1 MIYAPADFVAV
12 TVPADDRGGCGE
24 QHRRPDGAHTWAL
37 SCEAC
42 EPFLMQSDSRWVRTA
57 AEIPETYDQRKSR
70 ETLAIR
76 GTQDRDDILTIALAR
91 LAGLDLPPSL
101 AGAPSRLAIGTAGRD
116 DGLPGRTPAAGG
128 PGFLRYLRTS
138 DALSRGRRAGCVM
151 TEGSQPGLTLV
162 TAPKFCTSCGQE
174 LPEAGGMCPACPQVD
189 AQRRAVMASYFGQMQ
204 ALRDIDAA
212 EHAAELRVRADVAQA

>member
-42 EPFLMQSDSRWVRTA
+42 EPWLMQTDSRWVRTA

-76 GTQDRDDILTIALAR
+76 GTQDRDDILTIALAK

-101 AGAPSRLAIGTAGRD
+101 AGAPSRLAIGTLAGKMACAGRT
-116 DGLPGRTPAAGG
+116 RAACRA
-128 PGFLRYLRTS
+128 GFLWRLWPG
-138 DALSRGRRAGCVM
+138 DALSRG
-151 TEGSQPGLTLV
+151 
-162 TAPKFCTSCGQE
+162 
-174 LPEAGGMCPACPQVD
+174 
-189 AQRRAVMASYFGQMQ
+189 
-204 ALRDIDAA
+204 
-212 EHAAELRVRADVAQA
+212 

>member
-42 EPFLMQSDSRWVRTA
+42 EPCLMQSDSRWVRTA

-76 GTQDRDDILTIALAR
+76 GTQDRDDILTIALAGSQGWTCR
-91 LAGLDLPPSL
+91 RPWPEHRRGS
-101 AGAPSRLAIGTAGRD
+101 AIGTVAGTMACPAGHQQPAGQAFCGTC
-116 DGLPGRTPAAGG
+116 GLPMRSPAG
-128 PGFLRYLRTS
+128 
-138 DALSRGRRAGCVM
+138 D
-151 TEGSQPGLTLV
+151 
-162 TAPKFCTSCGQE
+162 GQ
-174 LPEAGGMCPACPQVD
+174 
-189 AQRRAVMASYFGQMQ
+189 
-204 ALRDIDAA
+204 AA
-212 EHAAELRVRADVAQA
+212 